1 MKLATGGARARIA
14 VALFPLLLLFGGTST
29 AASARAPHRPSPP
42 GTLNPRPPPSCKLG
56 PLQSAGASAAF
67 AARVGAWRREYGD
80 AAAWYALNPSSQT
93 LTDPRP

>member
-1 MKLATGGARARIA
+1 MKLATGGPRARIA

-42 GTLNPRPPPSCKLG
+42 GTRPPPSCKLG
-56 PLQSAGASAAF
+56 ALQSAGASAAF